1 MDSGRLEQALNSKHT
16 KHKVSELIVEK
27 EMQLL
32 QAQPSKSS
40 MLTLTLTLSI
50 AQLWTTCCWLLAAG
64 CWLLAAGC
72 WLLALAGKLHC
83 PGCSGLIVSMV

>member
-1 MDSGRLEQALNSKHT
+1 MAIHGYVVGAQVEVGVDSSRLEQALNSKHT

-40 MLTLTLTLSI
+40 MLTLTLTL
-50 AQLWTTCCWLLAAG
+50 
-64 CWLLAAGC
+64 
-72 WLLALAGKLHC
+72 
-83 PGCSGLIVSMV
+83 LI